1 MSGRLCPNRHVARLP
16 KITGG
21 DPNEFKLAAG
31 ERLCWLATRV
41 ASESPTPKSVDSS
54 PYPFLSF
61 KLSIN
66 TLDVHSMD
74 RKVNGYLASP
84 PTPASYYYSDAEIHP
99 PAPEDVAAKL
109 RGVHGSLPKA
119 ADRVA
124 DLIAQE
130 ATDRRQMIG
139 GVDNFWL
146 LLSDITDFNPVR
158 VNVKTRS

>member
-1 MSGRLCPNRHVARLP
+1 M
-16 KITGG
+16 
-21 DPNEFKLAAG
+21 
-31 ERLCWLATRV
+31 
-41 ASESPTPKSVDSS
+41 
-54 PYPFLSF
+54 
-61 KLSIN
+61 
-66 TLDVHSMD
+66 
-74 RKVNGYLASP
+74 NGYLASP

-99 PAPEDVAAKL
+99 PAPEDVAEKL

-146 LLSDITDFNPVR
+146 LLSDITDFNPVG
-158 VNVKTRS
+158 VELCPINVTLWLTSRSSSAGVHVRQHPS

>member
-1 MSGRLCPNRHVARLP
+1 
-16 KITGG
+16 
-21 DPNEFKLAAG
+21 
-31 ERLCWLATRV
+31 
-41 ASESPTPKSVDSS
+41 
-54 PYPFLSF
+54 
-61 KLSIN
+61 
-66 TLDVHSMD
+66 MD

-99 PAPEDVAAKL
+99 PAPEDVAEKL
-109 RGVHGSLPKA
+109 RGVHGNLPKA

-146 LLSDITDFNPVR
+146 LLSDITDFNPVGLR
-158 VNVKTRS
+158 VKLDRRV